1 MAENEKLKILYLM
14 KILLEETDK
23 DHMYNAVELAELL
36 EKRYDIS
43 CNRKTVYADV
53 ERLKTFGIGIEQVK
67 GSRPGFYVENRDFE
81 LAELKL
87 VVDAVQSSKFI
98 TGKKSEQLIQKLQ
111 KLTSKSQA
119 KWLQRQVFIY
129 NRPKT
134 DNETVFENV
143 DVIHT
148 ALQNNKTILFKYCEW
163 TAKRE
168 LKQKKNGATY
178 EVSPWSLT
186 WDDENYYLVAYD
198 ANADLIK
205 HYRVDKMQEMCVGS
219 EERQGKERFSGFD
232 LAAFAKK
239 TFGMYGGQDVK
250 VTLRCDNSLA
260 GVVIDRFGKDT
271 MMIPQKDGHFHAH
284 VLVSVSPQFFGWVTG
299 IGAQMEILSPESV
312 REEYRQYLK
321 TIMKQYNN

>member
-53 ERLKTFGIGIEQVK
+53 ERLKTFGIDVEQVK

-87 VVDAVQSSKFI
+87 LVDAVQSSKFV

-134 DNETVFENV
+134 ENETVFENV

-148 ALQNNKTILFKYCEW
+148 AIQNNKTILFKYCEW

-198 ANADLIK
+198 ADADLIK
-205 HYRVDKMQEMCVGS
+205 HYRVDKMQEMCVGD
-219 EERQGKERFSGFD
+219 EERLGKECFSGFD
-232 LAAFAKK
+232 LATFAKK

-271 MMIPQKDGHFHAH
+271 MMIPQRDGHFHAH

-299 IGAQMEILSPESV
+299 IGAQMEILSPENV
-312 REEYRQYLK
+312 REEYQQYLE
-321 TIMKQYNN
+321 TIMKHYNN